1 VATSTPATGTT
12 VRAVDLA
19 LSRGGARGIVHVGL
33 LEVLDEMHVPVRG
46 VTSTDMGAILAAPL
60 LRVEPL

>member
-1 VATSTPATGTT
+1 MATSTPAPGTT
-12 VRAVDLA
+12 LCAVGLA
-19 LSRGGARGIVHVGL
+19 LSGDGSHGIVHVGAVKV
-33 LEVLDEMHVPVRG
+33 LEEMHVPVRG